1 MSNELE
7 EAIKKLNRF
16 KKIKILYG
24 NRFVMLSEDLEELQ
38 LVIEIVLKEL
48 KKPQEENEDLK
59 LEKRSRMLGIYGEM
73 EVHEVINKTLQEDYI
88 AKDKIREKIEELN
101 KEYKVAL
108 KENSIKAFILKCQIE
123 ILEELLEGK

>member
-1 MSNELE
+1 M
-7 EAIKKLNRF
+7 F
-16 KKIKILYG
+16 YLYYFE
-24 NRFVMLSEDLEELQ
+24 NKYVK
-38 LVIEIVLKEL
+38 IEIVLKEL

-123 ILEELLEGK
+123 ILEELLEWK